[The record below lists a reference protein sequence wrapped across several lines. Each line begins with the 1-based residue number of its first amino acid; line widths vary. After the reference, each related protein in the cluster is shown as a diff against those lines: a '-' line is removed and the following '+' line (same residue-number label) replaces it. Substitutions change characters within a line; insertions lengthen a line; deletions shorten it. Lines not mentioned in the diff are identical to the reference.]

1 MRYLTG
7 EEILVIHARIVDE
20 TGGLHGVRDVNLL
33 ESMTERPKMQFGGK
47 NLYETIFKKAAAYFE
62 SCAYH
67 HVFIDGNKRTAI
79 SIAIRFLFL
88 NGYEFKISNEEMENF
103 VLSAVENK
111 YQLNKMAEWF
121 EKHSKKI

>member
-1 MRYLTG
+1 M
-7 EEILVIHARIVDE
+7 VIHARIVDE